1 MRAILRE
8 TEWQTRQ
15 RGGQRAAEDE
25 DPMARALVVE
35 LPGQPI
41 GLLAF
46 VLVGEAALLTARMG
60 EEAHQVAARQA

>member
-1 MRAILRE
+1 
-8 TEWQTRQ
+8 
-15 RGGQRAAEDE
+15 
-25 DPMARALVVE
+25 MARALVVE

-46 VLVGEAALLTARMG
+46 VLVGEAALLTARRG